1 MNVTSFIFFHDK
13 LFFFSFSS
21 QTDNALFFST
31 FCEWLMRKTSIFIL
45 CKFILEFLILK
56 SMQILIFILI
66 WLDFVLFGRPKSK
79 FLKKEK
85 YIPTE
90 LSPLLKKNQNVCV
103 LDENSSRYPAPT
115 ECDSILLCL
124 TVYWIIDEEDVNI
137 FSRLFNFWIPLTQ
150 IDSGVYFQL
159 NLTIPS
165 WKSTT

>member
-90 LSPLLKKNQNVCV
+90 LSPLLEKSKCLCIGWKLVKISCPNWMW
-103 LDENSSRYPAPT
+103 LDFVVF
-115 ECDSILLCL
+115 DSLLNNWWGRRQH
-124 TVYWIIDEEDVNI
+124 Y
-137 FSRLFNFWIPLTQ
+137 FSVI
-150 IDSGVYFQL
+150 
-159 NLTIPS
+159 
-165 WKSTT
+165 

>member
-66 WLDFVLFGRPKSK
+66 WLDFVLFDSLLNNWWGRRQ
-79 FLKKEK
+79 
-85 YIPTE
+85 Y
-90 LSPLLKKNQNVCV
+90 
-103 LDENSSRYPAPT
+103 
-115 ECDSILLCL
+115 
-124 TVYWIIDEEDVNI
+124 
-137 FSRLFNFWIPLTQ
+137 FSRLFDFFLERHFSHPQQCLTQ
-150 IDSGVYFQL
+150 RNSICFKSKRFLFLVRDLTEWLKYITNDNYKWTLQWRYDIAMTSTS
-159 NLTIPS
+159 NLLLPINQ
-165 WKSTT
+165 